1 MTTTTAESDRLA
13 ELGAEIAT
21 LEGYQRP
28 TQAQRARLA
37 ECRAEHREIRVRE
50 IEDML
55 RDGSAVTE
63 PGSIQPREPQPRTA
77 PRSEARGRALDVLA
91 RHERTAQHLTRNQL
105 DHIAAAIGEDETDA
119 TATYVRVAGDADYAA
134 AFHKLMRSPANG
146 ALEWT
151 QPERE
156 AFNRAQSWVRSM
168 SLTDAAGGFL
178 VPFQL
183 DPSIVL
189 SNTGTSNTDLRNA
202 FTVKTCVT
210 DVWNGV
216 SSLGVSGEWKAE
228 AAEVSDASP
237 TLAPIT
243 IAPQKGDAWVP
254 FSFELGMDAPGFAGE
269 MAGLLADAKSRL
281 EAAAFVLGTG
291 TGQPKGLVTALIAAA
306 KIGTSTTGDVYAVA
320 DVYKTNKA
328 CPARWRAG
336 AAWLA
341 NEDIWD
347 LTRQFAT
354 GTGPQSSF
362 WTDFGGGTP
371 AQLLGKPVYESS
383 ELDGTIN
390 ATLDNYIAVYGDLMQ
405 YFVVDRLG
413 TVIELVANLFGVNR
427 RPTGERGFFMYFRTG
442 GDMAVTDAARVL
454 NVT

>member
-1 MTTTTAESDRLA
+1 MTITNPEARIA
-13 ELGAEIAT
+13 ELET
-21 LEGYQRP
+21 EVRQLEGYDRP
-28 TQAQRARLA
+28 TRAQSERLA
-37 ECRAEHREIRVRE
+37 AARYELREAKVTE
-50 IEDML
+50 IQDML
-55 RDGSAVTE
+55 RTGEVITEAGSV
-63 PGSIQPREPQPRTA
+63 QPREQTPRGPA
-77 PRSEARGRALDVLA
+77 RSEVAGRALDVLA
-91 RHERTAQHLTRNQL
+91 RHERTAEHMTRGQL
-105 DHIAAAIGEDETDA
+105 DHIARAIGEDETDA
-119 TATYVRVAGDADYAA
+119 TAQYVRVAGDADYAS
-134 AFHKLMRSPANG
+134 AFRKLMRSPANG

-156 AFNRAQSWVRSM
+156 AFNRAQTYVRSM

-189 SNTGTSNTDLRNA
+189 SNVGTSNVDLRSA
-202 FTVKTCVT
+202 FSVKTCTT

-216 SSLGVSGEWKAE
+216 SSAGVTGEWKAE

-254 FSFELGMDAPGFAGE
+254 FSFELGMDAPNFAAE
-269 MAGLLADAKSRL
+269 MAALLADAKSRL

-291 TGQPKGLVTALIAAA
+291 SGQPKGIVTALIAAA
-306 KIGTSTTGDVYAVA
+306 KIVTSTTTDVYAVA
-320 DVYKTNKA
+320 DVYKLKKA

-371 AQLLGKPVYESS
+371 AQLLGKTVYESS

-390 ATLDNYIAVYGDLMQ
+390 ATQENYIAVYGDLKQ

-442 GDMAVTDAARVL
+442 GDMAVADAARVL